1 MILLYV
7 NLRSSHFFL
16 KENKYFRKF
25 IVRVSTQLGA
35 SHYVGNKH
43 CKQNG
48 RFTFRDD
55 SIGQAVAVTAGR
67 SEKEDEEHDC
77 DSFVDIVRWWK

>member
-1 MILLYV
+1 MSILDHLI
-7 NLRSSHFFL
+7 FF

-25 IVRVSTQLGA
+25 IVRVSTQLVA
-35 SHYVGNKH
+35 SHFVGNKH

-67 SEKEDEEHDC
+67 SEKEDEEHDS
-77 DSFVDIVRWWK
+77 DSFVDIVRWWQ

>member
-1 MILLYV
+1 MV
-7 NLRSSHFFL
+7 
-16 KENKYFRKF
+16 
-25 IVRVSTQLGA
+25 A

-55 SIGQAVAVTAGR
+55 TIGQAVAVTADR
-67 SEKEDEEHDC
+67 PEKEDEEHDC
-77 DSFVDIVRWWK
+77 NSFVDIVSPWQ